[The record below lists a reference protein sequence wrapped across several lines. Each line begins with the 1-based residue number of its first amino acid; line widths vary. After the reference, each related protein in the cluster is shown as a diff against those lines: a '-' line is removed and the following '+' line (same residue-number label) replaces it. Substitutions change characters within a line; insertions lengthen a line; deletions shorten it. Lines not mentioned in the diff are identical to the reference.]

1 MMTADLSQATT
12 SNSTSPH
19 GAVLDTA
26 YLARLNF
33 AARPERLR
41 RLLATFEAASDQQVQ
56 GLEQAI
62 ATEDDDAYAQWL
74 HDLRASSLNLGA
86 LRLKQACAQAETATD
101 RVTRR
106 QHLADIRQALRQTQ
120 AALLDYERSL
130 GGQAG

>member
-1 MMTADLSQATT
+1 MMTSDLSKTMT
-12 SNSTSPH
+12 FNPPH

-26 YLARLNF
+26 YLARLNL

-41 RLLATFEAASDQQVQ
+41 RLIATFEASSDQQVQ

-62 ATEDDDAYAQWL
+62 ATEDHDAYAQWL

-86 LRLKQACAQAETATD
+86 LRFKQASVQAETATD

-106 QHLADIRQALRQTQ
+106 RQLADIQQALQQTR

-130 GGQAG
+130 GEQAG